1 MGFKCCNSVV
11 FTYVLAIW
19 RFMDLEEAFVVV
31 IEVVEVVHEAEGQ
44 DREDLVEDGVGEDF
58 VVEASLYLTVQE

>member
-1 MGFKCCNSVV
+1 
-11 FTYVLAIW
+11 
-19 RFMDLEEAFVVV
+19 MDLEEAFVVV

>member
-1 MGFKCCNSVV
+1 M
-11 FTYVLAIW
+11 
-19 RFMDLEEAFVVV
+19 VV

-44 DREDLVEDGVGEDF
+44 DREDLQVEDGVGEDF